1 MKYLELFLA
10 FLKVGLIS
18 FGGGYAGIPL
28 IRETVLSHG
37 WMTDDAVSYFVAVSE
52 STPGPIM
59 VNAATYVG
67 SIHGG
72 VFGAIIATLGVI
84 LPSFVIILL
93 VCVAL
98 KHFLENKVFQSILGG
113 IKPSIAGV
121 ILATGIVML
130 VNNIFA
136 DGAIDLI
143 AVIIGAVLTAIIL
156 LYKKY
161 KKKKFSPIAT
171 IGIAA
176 LLGAVLYGI
185 V

>member
-1 MKYLELFLA
+1 MKHLELFLV

-67 SIHGG
+67 SIRGG
-72 VFGAIIATLGVI
+72 FFGAILATIGVI
-84 LPSFVIILL
+84 LPSFLIILL
-93 VCVAL
+93 VCVVL
-98 KHFLENKVFQSILGG
+98 KHFLENKAFQGILNG

-130 VNNIFA
+130 IKNIFV
-136 DGAIDLI
+136 DGAFDFI
-143 AVIIGAVLTAIIL
+143 AVIIAVILTAIIL
-156 LYKKY
+156 LCKKY
-161 KKKKFSPIAT
+161 KQKKISPIAT

-185 V
+185 

>member
-37 WMTDDAVSYFVAVSE
+37 WMTDDVVSYFVAVSE

-67 SIHGG
+67 SVRGG
-72 VFGAIIATLGVI
+72 LLGAIIATLGVI

-93 VCVAL
+93 ICVVL
-98 KHFLENKVFQSILGG
+98 KHLIENKAFQAILGG
-113 IKPSIAGV
+113 IKPSIAG
-121 ILATGIVML
+121 IIFATGVVML
-130 VNNIFA
+130 VKSIFV
-136 DGAIDLI
+136 DGSIDFI
-143 AVIIGAVLTAIIL
+143 AVIIAVVLTAIIL

-161 KKKKFSPIAT
+161 KQKKFSPIAT

-185 V
+185 

>member
-37 WMTDDAVSYFVAVSE
+37 WMTDDAVSYFVAVAE

-67 SIHGG
+67 SVQGG
-72 VFGAIIATLGVI
+72 IPGAILATVGVI

-93 VCVAL
+93 ICVVL
-98 KHFLENKVFQSILGG
+98 KHFIENKIFQSILNG

-121 ILATGIVML
+121 ILATGIFML
-130 VNNIFA
+130 INNLLI
-136 DGAIDLI
+136 GGKIDYI
-143 AVIIGAVLTAIIL
+143 AVIIAVILTVIIL
-156 LYKKY
+156 LYKKCTG
-161 KKKKFSPIAT
+161 KKFSPIAT

-185 V
+185 